1 MKNLLL
7 FFACCFSIA
16 LYGQE
21 RSTFLKFDNPEV
33 DKGYSN
39 FVEVDF
45 GSYKMLLISGQVPIN
60 EKGELIGKNDME
72 KQTEQVFKNI
82 KKLIEKAGGNINDL
96 VKTDIYL
103 TDINQIQKFRD
114 ARDKFIN
121 FENPP
126 VSTLMEVKS
135 LFREDVLVEI
145 GATAIIP
152 NSVE

>member
-1 MKNLLL
+1 MKKA
-7 FFACCFSIA
+7 FFIFTCCFSMA

-21 RSTFLKFDNPEV
+21 TSSFLKFDNSEA

-39 FVEVDF
+39 YVEVDL
-45 GSYKMLLISGQVPIN
+45 GTCKMLLLSGQVPLN
-60 EKGELIGKNDME
+60 GKGELVGENDME

-82 KKLIEKAGGNINDL
+82 KNLIEKAGGSMNDL
-96 VKTDIYL
+96 VGTDIYL

-114 ARDKFIN
+114 ARDQFIN
-121 FENPP
+121 LENPP

-135 LFREDVLVEI
+135 LFRKDVLIEI

-152 NSVE
+152 NSIE